1 VQAIIGA
8 TQKRQGL
15 KSLTVAMAAV
25 CLFDIRERDYRA
37 IHCGLNR

>member
-15 KSLTVAMAAV
+15 KSVTSVMAAL
-25 CLFDIRERDYRA
+25 CLF
-37 IHCGLNR
+37 CGRGKIIAQLGVV